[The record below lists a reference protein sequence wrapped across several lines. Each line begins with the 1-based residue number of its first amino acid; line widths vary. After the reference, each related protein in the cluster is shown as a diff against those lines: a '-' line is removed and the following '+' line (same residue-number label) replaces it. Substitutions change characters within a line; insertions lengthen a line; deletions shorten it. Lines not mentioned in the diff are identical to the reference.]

1 MAHQPLRL
9 ASHLPC
15 TLGRKCLHQEICGTE
30 PKRAYTQKAHGRTCG
45 GGHSRQQAQETTLLE
60 LHVKVGVQCLARA
73 DRRQLHDA
81 DVDRPQR
88 NDTVWVYDTQQCKGM
103 V

>member
-9 ASHLPC
+9 ASSLPS
-15 TLGRKCLHQEICGTE
+15 TFGRKCVHQEICGIE
-30 PKRAYTQKAHGRTCG
+30 PQRSYTQKAHGGTCY
-45 GGHSRQQAQETTLLE
+45 GGHSRQQAQEAHLLE
-60 LHVKVGVQCLARA
+60 LHVKVGMQCFARA

-81 DVDRPQR
+81 DVDRAQR
-88 NDTVWVYDTQQCKGM
+88 NDTMWVYDSQLCKGM

>member
-9 ASHLPC
+9 ASRIPS
-15 TLGRKCLHQEICGTE
+15 TLGRKCVHQEICGTE
-30 PKRAYTQKAHGRTCG
+30 PKRAYTQKAHGGTCG
-45 GGHSRQQAQETTLLE
+45 GGHSRQQAQEAPLLE

-81 DVDRPQR
+81 DVDRAQR
-88 NDTVWVYDTQQCKGM
+88 NDTVWVYDSQLCKGM